1 MTRENILFAIIGLLL
16 GFIIGFFFAN
26 TINQRY
32 AQQAPLVSPAPM
44 AAGSANV
51 PVDQHATD
59 ANPGSAPN
67 PMGDVMAAIQK
78 ARNEPENFEA
88 QMEAAELY
96 AQIRRYDQ
104 AIEFVQR
111 ARKVRPDDYKALVR
125 LGDFNFDRGSYEEAE
140 KWYSEALKKNPNDV
154 NVRTDLG
161 LTFFFRTPPD
171 IDRAIT
177 EFRRSLER
185 DPRHEPTLQNL
196 AVALLRKGDPDGA
209 QKALAQLEQV
219 NPQNPALQRLKP
231 ELERLRSS
239 GQGSQ

>member
-1 MTRENILFAIIGLLL
+1 MTKENLLFAIIGVLL

-32 AQQAPLVSPAPM
+32 AQQAPLAAPM
-44 AAGSANV
+44 TASGTNV
-51 PVDQHATD
+51 SVDQHATD
-59 ANPGSAPN
+59 ANLSGAPN
-67 PMGDVMAAIQK
+67 PMGDVLAAIQK

-96 AQIRRYDQ
+96 AQIKRYDQ

-125 LGDFNFDRGSYEEAE
+125 LGDFNFDKRSYEEAE
-140 KWYSEALKKNPNDV
+140 KWYGEALKRNPDDV

-171 IDRAIT
+171 IDRAIA

-196 AVALLRKGDPDGA
+196 VVALLRKGDPEGA
-209 QKALAQLEQV
+209 QKVLAQLEQV

-239 GQGSQ
+239 AQGAR